1 MGISLPVGYFLL
13 VTNRMQNVD
22 TDMWIAFQCPY
33 PAVTNPSQYFIDEG

>member
-22 TDMWIAFQCPY
+22 TDMWIVSQCPY
-33 PAVTNPSQYFIDEG
+33 PAVINPSQYFIDEG